1 MKFGMSVRSALI
13 APVALGVMMV
23 GTAQVARAQT
33 PSPAQPTTPPAAAQA
48 APAQAAENPTFSAPA
63 GLLLVQIKPDKTA
76 DYEAMIAKLKDAL
89 SKSEKPERKAMA
101 KAWKVFKATE
111 PAAGNTLYVHVID
124 AAAPGDYTNPLRI
137 ISEVF
142 PTEVQDIYTKVKEG
156 FVQTGLLNLTLLT
169 DLSASPATG
178 AAQP

>member
-1 MKFGMSVRSALI
+1 
-13 APVALGVMMV
+13 V

-48 APAQAAENPTFSAPA
+48 APEKAENPTFSAPA

-89 SKSEKPERKAMA
+89 SKREKPERKAMA

-124 AAAPGDYTNPLRI
+124 AAAPGDYTN
-137 ISEVF
+137 
-142 PTEVQDIYTKVKEG
+142 
-156 FVQTGLLNLTLLT
+156 
-169 DLSASPATG
+169 
-178 AAQP
+178 